1 MKTIFSLILLCS
13 LSLNIYLDWQRPHSF
28 LKSVF
33 NDEVETVLVTH
44 TKTNDTAKTSEKP
57 PYQASFAPAKNHP
70 AEQRFA
76 NGDLLGAL
84 SQWRTSTS
92 HTQSTST
99 VHNWINKLKNALN
112 SATSTAL
119 AEYLLFVQNYLSI
132 VPNDFVA
139 LQFEAEIFVAQG
151 ERVEAIYRYIRLFQ
165 QYPEHAYL
173 KEVITELISLELNEL
188 LEQSNWHELI
198 EKGQIWLSE
207 QPDNLEL
214 IAHIAKAFLALENN
228 LEAELLLTQLSKQQQ
243 QHQLIAPLLAELNSK
258 HQQVETIPLVRHG
271 EHYILQARIAGQQ
284 IDLMIDTGA
293 SITALTSTQFDLLA
307 YDVNFLTA
315 RRVSTANGVVEIPFY
330 QSTGIQIG
338 SKQQTPFEFGVMTSS
353 TQGPGLLGMN
363 FLRHFKFEI
372 DQQNAQLILKP
383 RQ

>member
-1 MKTIFSLILLCS
+1 MRSIINLILLCS
-13 LSLNIYLDWQRPHSF
+13 LSLNIYLDWQRPNS
-28 LKSVF
+28 LLQKVLG
-33 NDEVETVLVTH
+33 DDVATPLVTNAV
-44 TKTNDTAKTSEKP
+44 TSYTADKVDQSPTQP
-57 PYQASFAPAKNHP
+57 TLAQAQNNT
-70 AEQRFA
+70 AEQSFA
-76 NGDLLGAL
+76 NGDLLEAL
-84 SQWRTSTS
+84 VQWRASPSQSPSISTI
-92 HTQSTST
+92 
-99 VHNWINKLKNALN
+99 HNWINKLKNSLN

-119 AEYLLFVQNYLSI
+119 AEYLLFVQNYLAI
-132 VPNDFVA
+132 VPNDFLA
-139 LQFEAEIFVAQG
+139 LQFEAEIYVAQG
-151 ERVEAIYRYIRLFQ
+151 ERVEAIYRFIRLFQ

-173 KEVITELISLELNEL
+173 KEVITELISMELNEL

-198 EKGQIWLSE
+198 EKGQLWLSE
-207 QPDNLEL
+207 QPENLVL
-214 IAHIAKAFLALENN
+214 IAHIAKAYLALDNN

-243 QHQLIAPLLAELNSK
+243 QHQLIAPLLAELDSK

-271 EHYILQARIAGQQ
+271 EHYILQAKIAGQQ

-293 SITALTSTQFDLLA
+293 STTALTSAQFDLLA
-307 YDVNFLTA
+307 YDVNFLTS
-315 RRVSTANGVVEIPFY
+315 RRVSTANGIVEIPFY
-330 QSTGIQIG
+330 QSAGIQIG